1 MIIYFLRHAN
11 AGEPFANPKKDEKR
25 ALDKDGME
33 QCGLVGRTLAAMD
46 VQVDAIISS
55 PLKRSAQTA
64 SLVGNE
70 LSYEGKLQFED
81 SLRPGASYADFRKM
95 LERYARHEAI
105 MVVGH
110 NPNLS
115 EFLGRAISEAGCEA
129 GTELKKGA
137 VAKVEMGRNSATLQ
151 WCITP
156 KLLRTIYTTAAESS
170 RPKTSRK

>member
-11 AGEPFANPKKDEKR
+11 AGEPMANPKKDEKR
-25 ALDKDGME
+25 ALDKEGIE
-33 QCGLVGRTLAAMD
+33 QCGIVGRALAALD
-46 VQVDAIISS
+46 VQVDAMISS
-55 PLKRSAQTA
+55 PLKRAAQTA

-70 LSYEGKLQFED
+70 LSYEGKLQLED
-81 SLRPGASYADFRKM
+81 GLRPGASFADFRRL
-95 LERYARHEAI
+95 LEKYSKQEAI

-115 EFLGRAISEAGCEA
+115 EFLGRSISETGCEA

-137 VAKVEMGRNSATLQ
+137 VAKVEMGRNSALLH
-151 WCITP
+151 WCLTP
-156 KLLRTIYTTAAESS
+156 KVLRSLYAAAAESS

>member
-11 AGEPFANPKKDEKR
+11 AGEPFSNLKKDEKR
-25 ALDKDGME
+25 ALDKDGIA
-33 QCGLVGRTLAAMD
+33 QCGLVGRALVALDAS
-46 VQVDAIISS
+46 VDTIISS
-55 PLKRSAQTA
+55 PLKRCAQTA

-70 LSYEGKLQFED
+70 LGYEGKLQFSD
-81 SLRPGASYADFRKM
+81 ALRPSASFADFRKL
-95 LERYARHEAI
+95 LEKYSKQEAI

-115 EFLGRAISEAGCEA
+115 EFLGRSISETGCEA

-137 VAKVEMGRNSATLQ
+137 VAKVEMGRNAAALH
-151 WCITP
+151 WWVTP
-156 KLLRTIYTTAAESS
+156 KVLRSLYAAAAESS

>member
-11 AGEPFANPKKDEKR
+11 AGQSMSNLKRDERR
-25 ALDKDGME
+25 ALDKEGIE
-33 QCGLVGRTLAAMD
+33 QCGMVGRTLAALD
-46 VQVDAIISS
+46 VQVDAMISS

-70 LSYEGKLQFED
+70 LSYEGKLQLED
-81 SLRPGASYADFRKM
+81 ALRPGASFADFCRL
-95 LERYARHEAI
+95 LEKHSKQEAI

-115 EFLGRAISEAGCEA
+115 EFLGRSISETGCEA

-137 VAKVEMGRNSATLQ
+137 VAKVEIDRSSAFLH
-151 WCITP
+151 WCLTP
-156 KLLRTIYTTAAESS
+156 KILRALYAAAAESS

>member
-11 AGEPFANPKKDEKR
+11 AGEPMASSKKDEKR
-25 ALDKDGME
+25 ALDKEGTE
-33 QCGLVGRTLAAMD
+33 QCGIVGRALAALD
-46 VQVDAIISS
+46 VQVDVMISS
-55 PLKRSAQTA
+55 PLKRAAQTA

-70 LSYEGKLQFED
+70 LSYEGKLQLED
-81 SLRPGASYADFRKM
+81 ALRPGASFADFRK
-95 LERYARHEAI
+95 LLDKYSKYEAI

-115 EFLGRAISEAGCEA
+115 EFLGRSISEAGCEA

-137 VAKVEMGRNSATLQ
+137 VARIEMGRNSAMLH

-156 KLLRTIYTTAAESS
+156 KVLRTIYAAAAESS